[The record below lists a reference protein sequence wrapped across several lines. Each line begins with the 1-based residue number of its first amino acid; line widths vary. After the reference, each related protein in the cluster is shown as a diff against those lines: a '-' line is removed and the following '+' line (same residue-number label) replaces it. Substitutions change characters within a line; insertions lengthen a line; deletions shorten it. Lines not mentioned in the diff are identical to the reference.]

1 MKLKTISLAA
11 LAAITL
17 AGSASAAT
25 ITWGAAT
32 TIANSTDV
40 STNGT
45 QVFGRNIAVESP
57 SDPNAIVNG
66 ANFAWN
72 NPGWT
77 VGFSELGFPNTFG
90 MTVPTLSGLDAAN
103 YQAILS
109 SGREAYP
116 TPSGSFTFSNLVMNQ
131 QYELQ
136 VWVADYR
143 AFTNNRTETITAA
156 GDSASPSLTYLDSD
170 GPIHGQFII
179 GTFTADNT
187 GSITFTLNGSSVD
200 PNPTAM
206 YNALQL
212 RAIPEPSAAL
222 LGGIGMLALL
232 RRRRA

>member
-1 MKLKTISLAA
+1 MKLKTIHLAA
-11 LAAITL
+11 LSALTL

-25 ITWGAAT
+25 ITWGSAT
-32 TIANSTDV
+32 TITSSTDV

-45 QVFGRNIAVESP
+45 QVFGRNIAVASP

-77 VGFSELGFPNTFG
+77 VGFSESGFPNTFG
-90 MTVPTLSGLDAAN
+90 MTVPTLSGPDAAN
-103 YQAILS
+103 YQAILTV
-109 SGREAYP
+109 GREAYP
-116 TPSGSFTFSNLVMNQ
+116 TPSGSFTLSNLVMNQ

-143 AFTNNRTETITAA
+143 SYPNVRTETITAT
-156 GDSASPSLTYLDSD
+156 GDLPSPSLTYLNS
-170 GPIHGQFII
+170 GGSVHGQYII
-179 GTFTADNT
+179 GTFTADAT
-187 GSITFTLNGSSVD
+187 SQTFTMNG
-200 PNPTAM
+200 NETAM

-222 LGGIGMLALL
+222 IGSLGMLALL